1 MCSSPNMEVAANYPK
16 DGANMGNSSLSLSP
30 ESMAIE
36 NNFKK
41 FLTVKNRT
49 NLNIKQK
56 KILLLVW
63 LELH

>member
-1 MCSSPNMEVAANYPK
+1 MEVAANYPK

-30 ESMAIE
+30 ESMVIE

-56 KILLLVW
+56 KILLLV
-63 LELH
+63 